1 MGIIQESLLAHEA
14 EGLEKLKSRSVN
26 TDGPV

>member
-14 EGLEKLKSRSVN
+14 EGLEKLKSSVN